1 MTVADHFFFLLTYL
15 LTLEDKYSWDIFFK
29 MSKNK
34 QETFNFLGS
43 QIATLVQLQ
52 M

>member
-1 MTVADHFFFLLTYL
+1 MTVADHFFFFTYL
-15 LTLEDKYSWDIFFK
+15 RTLEDKCSWDIFFK